1 MYGIR
6 STSLST
12 ASFNLRSSLT
22 VGIMSAQP
30 QRHGPAQSVST
41 RPYQAAVALSNMG
54 VTLIERQSYADAV
67 ITIRDALF
75 LIRAFADPER
85 HTNESL
91 PTYEDIQYMI
101 HRATNCLLYNS
112 IPDIDAA
119 STSCLKLKILSDHQS
134 SVLDIF
140 SAVNDADMYLVRI
153 DDTINPIE
161 DYASAFTIHSKAS
174 AILLNYGTACQC
186 LHLAKRGAING
197 SSNTGERG
205 DIEILEEAMLFLKI
219 SYRILIRQMEPIIR
233 FQDNKNLMIAEME
246 VTRTLNLTA
255 LVLQTLINVCNKL
268 GQIDELRSFRYEFD
282 SVCTTITKIRAAHL
296 WRYNETAPSA

>member
-1 MYGIR
+1 
-6 STSLST
+6 
-12 ASFNLRSSLT
+12 
-22 VGIMSAQP
+22 MSARLHP
-30 QRHGPAQSVST
+30 QQQTQSASI

-54 VTLIERQSYADAV
+54 VTLLERRSYADAV

-85 HTNESL
+85 FTNEAL
-91 PTYEDIQYMI
+91 PTDEDIQYVI
-101 HRATNCLLYNS
+101 HRATNCLLYHS
-112 IPDIDAA
+112 IPDNN
-119 STSCLKLKILSDHQS
+119 STTTTNLKLKIVSDHQS

-140 SAVNDADMYLVRI
+140 SAVNEADMYLVRI

-186 LHLAKRGAING
+186 LHLAQRDAING
-197 SSNTGERG
+197 NMNVTEGG
-205 DIEILEEAMLFLKI
+205 DVEILEEAMLFLKI
-219 SYRILIRQMEPIIR
+219 SYRILLRQMEPIMR
-233 FQDNKNLMIAEME
+233 FLDSKNLIVAEME

-255 LVLQTLINVCNKL
+255 LVLQTLINVCYKL
-268 GQIDELRSFRYEFD
+268 GQGDELLSFRYEFD
-282 SVCTTITKIRAAHL
+282 SVCTTITKIRGAHL

>member
-1 MYGIR
+1 
-6 STSLST
+6 
-12 ASFNLRSSLT
+12 
-22 VGIMSAQP
+22 MSARP
-30 QRHGPAQSVST
+30 QQQQHTQSASI

-85 HTNESL
+85 YANEVL
-91 PTYEDIQYMI
+91 PTDEDIQYML
-101 HRATNCLLYNS
+101 HRATNCLMYHS
-112 IPDIDAA
+112 IPDINSANPTFV
-119 STSCLKLKILSDHQS
+119 SLKILSDYQS

-140 SAVNDADMYLVRI
+140 SAVNEADMYLVRI

-174 AILLNYGTACQC
+174 AVLLNYGTACQC
-186 LHLAKRGAING
+186 LYAAQRDAIKS
-197 SSNTGERG
+197 SSNYQGG
-205 DIEILEEAMLFLKI
+205 DFEILEEAMLFLKI
-219 SYRILIRQMEPIIR
+219 SYRILIRQMEPIVR
-233 FQDNKNLMIAEME
+233 LLDDKNLMVAEME

-255 LVLQTLINVCNKL
+255 LVLQTLINVCCKL
-268 GQIDELRSFRYEFD
+268 GQIDELLSFRHEFD
-282 SVCTTITKIRAAHL
+282 SVCTTITKIRGVHF

>member
-1 MYGIR
+1 MSSR
-6 STSLST
+6 PQHQRQEQS
-12 ASFNLRSSLT
+12 AS
-22 VGIMSAQP
+22 I
-30 QRHGPAQSVST
+30 

-85 HTNESL
+85 CTNEAL
-91 PTYEDIQYMI
+91 PTDEDIQYMI
-101 HRATNCLLYNS
+101 HRATNCLLYHS
-112 IPDIDAA
+112 IPDYDC
-119 STSCLKLKILSDHQS
+119 TSMTYLNLKILSDHQS

-140 SAVNDADMYLVRI
+140 SAVNEADMYLVRI

-186 LHLAKRGAING
+186 LHLAQRGTING
-197 SSNTGERG
+197 STSNATEGG
-205 DIEILEEAMLFLKI
+205 DVEILKEAMLFLKI
-219 SYRILIRQMEPIIR
+219 SYRILLRQMEPIMR
-233 FQDNKNLMIAEME
+233 FLDSKNMIVAEME

-255 LVLQTLINVCNKL
+255 LVLQTLINVCYKL

-282 SVCTTITKIRAAHL
+282 SVCTTIAKVRGAHL